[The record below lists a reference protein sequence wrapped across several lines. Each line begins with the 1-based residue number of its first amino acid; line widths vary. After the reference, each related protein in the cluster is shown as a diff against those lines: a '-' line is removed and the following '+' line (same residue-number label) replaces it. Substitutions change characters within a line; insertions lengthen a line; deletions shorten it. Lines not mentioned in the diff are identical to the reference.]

1 MNKVVT
7 SEKVFVVGD
16 VIGYVGFD
24 GCGFGKVHGDFE

>member
-24 GCGFGKVHGDFE
+24 GGGFGKVHGDFE